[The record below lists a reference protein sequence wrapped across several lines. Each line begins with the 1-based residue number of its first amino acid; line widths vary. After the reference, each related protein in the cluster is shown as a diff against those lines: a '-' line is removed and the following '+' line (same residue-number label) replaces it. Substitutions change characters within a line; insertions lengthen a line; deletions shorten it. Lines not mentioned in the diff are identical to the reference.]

1 MANDDIRDFL
11 TALSAADV
19 EFLVVGAHA
28 LAAHG
33 RVRATGDLDVLIE
46 ASAANAR
53 RLETA
58 IREFAGTSLEYFG
71 ISVAELSKPR
81 YGFYMGVEPDRID
94 VLTRIAGVRF
104 DRAWRGR
111 MPSQI
116 EGVPVDVLGF
126 DELLAAKRASA
137 RKRPEGSP
145 KAKQDEADLAW
156 LLAERE
162 RRRRTSDRNDPHDLD
177 VT

>member
-1 MANDDIRDFL
+1 MAGEDIRDFL

-33 RVRATGDLDVLIE
+33 RVRATGDLDVLVD
-46 ASAANAR
+46 ANRANAQ
-53 RLETA
+53 RLEQA

-71 ISVAELSKPR
+71 VSVAELSKPR
-81 YGFYMGVEPDRID
+81 IGFYMGVEPDRID
-94 VLTRIAGVRF
+94 VMTRIVGVRF
-104 DRAWRGR
+104 ERGWRGR
-111 MPSQI
+111 MKSEI
-116 EGVPVDVLGF
+116 EGVSLYVLGF
-126 DELLAAKRASA
+126 DELIAAKRASA

-156 LLAERE
+156 LLAARD
-162 RRRRTSDRNDPHDLD
+162 RRRRG
-177 VT
+177 